1 MSTTA
6 LRLPYWPMC
15 SSASPLGAERRKPTV
30 GKINIPNAVQVE
42 PSLWQRSSIWQTPL
56 AGSFV
61 IACLKEFG
69 RICDAHRHGDEA
81 MDHAQA
87 LLYLE
92 QASLLRTD
100 ARIIDEDDRTEDLDA
115 GL

>member
-1 MSTTA
+1 M
-6 LRLPYWPMC
+6 
-15 SSASPLGAERRKPTV
+15 
-30 GKINIPNAVQVE
+30 PNAVQVE